1 MEAALIS
8 HRAYSSICVF
18 CGKGRALFTS
28 DSVCEQFDS
37 QYWSLCSVCN
47 SWWFC
52 LTGHFPRVVHDLQ
65 KWSFGSC
72 CS

>member
-28 DSVCEQFDS
+28 DSVGHCLHLTLCVS
-37 QYWSLCSVCN
+37 SLIASTDHCVVYVTVDGSV
-47 SWWFC
+47 
-52 LTGHFPRVVHDLQ
+52 
-65 KWSFGSC
+65 
-72 CS
+72 